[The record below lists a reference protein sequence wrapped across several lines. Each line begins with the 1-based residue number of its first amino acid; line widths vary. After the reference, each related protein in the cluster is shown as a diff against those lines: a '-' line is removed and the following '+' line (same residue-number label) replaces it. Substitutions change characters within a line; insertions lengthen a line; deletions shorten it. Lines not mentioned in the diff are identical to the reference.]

1 MFESIDVIAILI
13 VTCCHVIGGI
23 AAFGSAMLSIPLLV
37 LWWGGENLPHAVFFV
52 LSLGLL
58 QAALLYVQNWRY
70 TKLQQTWIVHLPALL
85 ALPLGPMIVGIIPRN
100 PVIFLLGTIIA
111 ATALFNLKKTFG
123 TPSSPDQKE
132 EKTPLKSVTFLCGLL
147 GGMIHGAFGVGGSVL
162 VLTMQRA
169 APQQEHFRTAMALL
183 WLSLGIMY
191 VLSTAGNSTA
201 MGPTITTFIIASLG
215 VLSATFLGN
224 YIAKKSS
231 RIFFARLVAI
241 LLLGGSLSLFVSI
254 G

>member
-1 MFESIDVIAILI
+1 
-13 VTCCHVIGGI
+13 
-23 AAFGSAMLSIPLLV
+23 
-37 LWWGGENLPHAVFFV
+37 
-52 LSLGLL
+52 
-58 QAALLYVQNWRY
+58 
-70 TKLQQTWIVHLPALL
+70 
-85 ALPLGPMIVGIIPRN
+85 
-100 PVIFLLGTIIA
+100 
-111 ATALFNLKKTFG
+111 
-123 TPSSPDQKE
+123 
-132 EKTPLKSVTFLCGLL
+132 
-147 GGMIHGAFGVGGSVL
+147 
-162 VLTMQRA
+162 
-169 APQQEHFRTAMALL
+169 
-183 WLSLGIMY
+183 MY